1 MVNRE
6 VLFKRIEKTWEYL
19 DFLYTIKTNCSIDE
33 FKQNPMVYG
42 STERFLHLC
51 IEAMLDIGTHIISD
65 KNLGKIEYYSD
76 VPKLLCRH
84 GYLKKE
90 QLDLFIRI
98 IGFRNILVHEYL
110 EVDLDIVFNVLE
122 NNLNDLENILKEMAI
137 LL

>member
-76 VPKLLCRH
+76 VPKLLCHH

-110 EVDLDIVFNVLE
+110 EVDLDIVYNVLQD
-122 NNLNDLENILKEMAI
+122 NLTDLENILKEMAN